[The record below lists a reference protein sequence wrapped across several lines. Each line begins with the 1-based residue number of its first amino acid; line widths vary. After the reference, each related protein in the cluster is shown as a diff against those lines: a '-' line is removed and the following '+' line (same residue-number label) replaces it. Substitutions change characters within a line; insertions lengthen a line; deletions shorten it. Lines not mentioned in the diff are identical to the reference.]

1 MERRA
6 SYRVLVI
13 DDQQLVRQY
22 LELFLQ
28 RAGYEVF
35 VAADGRAG
43 IERLETDAVDL
54 VLTDLKMPILD
65 GFDVLRY
72 VQESHRAVPVVLM
85 TAYGSP
91 ALESEALR
99 RGAFAY
105 LSKPF
110 TLAQLEQILARA
122 LPLKEGSRS

>member
-1 MERRA
+1 MERGTP
-6 SYRVLVI
+6 YRVLVI
-13 DDQQLVRQY
+13 EDQRLVRQY
-22 LELFLQ
+22 LETCLQ

-35 VAADGRAG
+35 VAADGHAG
-43 IERLETDAVDL
+43 IERLKTDAVDL
-54 VLTDLKMPILD
+54 VLTDLKMPIQD

-72 VQESHRAVPVVLM
+72 VQESQRPVPVVLM

-91 ALESEALR
+91 AVEQEALR
-99 RGAFAY
+99 LGAFAY

-122 LPLKEGSRS
+122 LPLHKEVGA